1 MRTNEQT
8 VRVRRGRSI
17 TTVLSLPRHR
27 SLLALQ
33 EELLQGMT
41 GVASAG
47 SVIRATH
54 RAAARTHAADDTT
67 WIEQVGRLSRDE
79 LAAAAGLIDDA
90 A

>member
-8 VRVRRGRSI
+8 VRVRRVRSI
-17 TTVLSLPRHR
+17 TTVLSLSRHR

-47 SVIRATH
+47 QVIRTTH
-54 RAAARTHAADDTT
+54 RAAARTLAADDTT

-79 LAAAAGLIDDA
+79 LAASTGLIGEA